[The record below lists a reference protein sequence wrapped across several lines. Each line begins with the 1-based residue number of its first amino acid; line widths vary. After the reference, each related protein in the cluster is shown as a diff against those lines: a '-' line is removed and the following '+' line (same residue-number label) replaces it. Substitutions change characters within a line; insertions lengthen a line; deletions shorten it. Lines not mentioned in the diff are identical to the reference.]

1 MTGWHASRKH
11 QPEPEYV
18 VIVEGKHDRARVRQ
32 VLPDSIPVLT
42 TNGIPSGERLDRL
55 QKAVGPALVV
65 ILTDA
70 DASGRRIRGILRE
83 VFPDALHVYTRPSF
97 GGVEHTPVEYLG
109 ERFRRLGLLEHE
121 E

>member
-1 MTGWHASRKH
+1 MTGWHASRRH
-11 QPEPEYV
+11 HAEPEYV

-42 TNGIPSGERLDRL
+42 TNGIPSGDRLDRL
-55 QKAVGPALVV
+55 QKAVGPAMVV